1 MMPKLLLLVLSAT
14 LMAPPVDSF
23 AASSLG
29 SHRAGAAK
37 VSYYIGV
44 CLMICMM
51 CASVACHY
59 YLLCVIPNSSL
70 SMFKLD
76 EKSLSSCHHPLWKS
90 CDYKPPDRT

>member
-1 MMPKLLLLVLSAT
+1 MPKLLLLVLSTT

-29 SHRAGAAK
+29 SHRYAGAAK

-51 CASVACHY
+51 CASVGCHY
-59 YLLCVIPNSSL
+59 YLLLYVIPNSSL
-70 SMFKLD
+70 PMFKHN
-76 EKSLSSCHHPLWKS
+76 EKSLSS
-90 CDYKPPDRT
+90 